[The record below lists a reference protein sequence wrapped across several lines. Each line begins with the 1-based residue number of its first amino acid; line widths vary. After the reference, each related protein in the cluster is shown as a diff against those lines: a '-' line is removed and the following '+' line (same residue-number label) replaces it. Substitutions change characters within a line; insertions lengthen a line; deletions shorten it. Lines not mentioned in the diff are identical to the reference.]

1 MSNAIQS
8 GTTRTPVAK
17 RAFSAKVGEIPS
29 TTRADFK
36 AFTSIELLVVLGVIA
51 ILAAMTLMGLT
62 QAKQRA
68 QGAYCLNNQKQLVLA
83 WKMYAD
89 DNSGKLVPNHDGTG
103 VDLSTSW
110 VVGYLSGDDGNRD
123 NTNTQYLMTTRFG
136 PYIRSFSIYKCPGD
150 IYPCTFD
157 GRTVSLPRVRSVSMN
172 GFIEGGAYGSSSS
185 GLSTWYG
192 SSGWLAYNKL
202 TDIIKPAP
210 ADLFVFVDE
219 HADSINDGWM
229 MTVVTNANNWEDLP
243 ASYHNG
249 ACGISFADGR
259 AEMHKW
265 LESTTKAPVQYL
277 PSAPLPNGVA
287 WPAPGSRDAPW
298 MIQHASAQNR

>member
-1 MSNAIQS
+1 MPNEIQS
-8 GTTRTPVAK
+8 GTARTSFATK
-17 RAFSAKVGEIPS
+17 AFSQKLGEIHS
-29 TTRADFK
+29 TTSTDPQ
-36 AFTSIELLVVLGVIA
+36 AFTSIELLMVLGVIA
-51 ILAAMTLMGLT
+51 LLAAMALQGLS
-62 QAKQRA
+62 QARQRA
-68 QGAYCLNNQKQLVLA
+68 QGAYCLNNQKQLVMA

-89 DNSGKLVPNHDGTG
+89 DNSGRLVPNHDGTG

-110 VVGYLSGDDGNRD
+110 VVGYLSFDDGNQH
-123 NTNTQYLMTTRFG
+123 NTNTQYLMSYRFG
-136 PYIRSFSIYKCPGD
+136 PYIRSLSVYKCPAD
-150 IYPCTFD
+150 IYQCTFN
-157 GRTVSLPRVRSVSMN
+157 GGTVSLPRVRSVSMN
-172 GFIEGGAYGSSSS
+172 GFIEGGAYGSS

-229 MTVVTNANNWEDLP
+229 ITVVTNANNWEDLP

-265 LESTTKAPVQYL
+265 LESTTEAPVQHL
-277 PSAPLPNGVA
+277 PSSPLPNGVA
-287 WPAPGSRDAPW
+287 WPAPGSRDTPW